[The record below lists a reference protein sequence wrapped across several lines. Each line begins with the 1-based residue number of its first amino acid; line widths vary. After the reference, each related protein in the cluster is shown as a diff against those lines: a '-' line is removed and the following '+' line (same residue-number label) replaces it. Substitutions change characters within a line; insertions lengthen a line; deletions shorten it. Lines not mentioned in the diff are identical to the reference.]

1 MKRKSIQKKT
11 QKLRIT
17 SSGNYKQRAMGVLT
31 FELDLGEMPGFDRR
45 AISGWYGGVNM
56 LVPGSGTIR
65 RCGLVGRSV

>member
-1 MKRKSIQKKT
+1 M
-11 QKLRIT
+11 
-17 SSGNYKQRAMGVLT
+17 LT